1 MIFLSLSLITITNQV
16 ELEKETKFIISSQLF
31 LGKIHLEKVRVA
43 RDGRVGEIIAQL
55 ERSYPGSFITLN
67 NQLSHL
73 QEDDSLEDVYEEGDV
88 LTAVKLQQNICRH
101 LASECR
107 LAGDLVCLRNQDKQP
122 ILLEP
127 GVHQCW
133 ELKTAD
139 FLSTMAVFR

>member
-1 MIFLSLSLITITNQV
+1 MKSLNILNWRFLEEYHREEVLI
-16 ELEKETKFIISSQLF
+16 
-31 LGKIHLEKVRVA
+31 A
-43 RDGRVGEIIAQL
+43 RDGHVREIISQL
-55 ERSYPGSFITLN
+55 DAKYPGSCIQLN
-67 NQLSHL
+67 NKLYQL
-73 QEDDSLEDVYEEGDV
+73 QCDDVIDDVFEEGDV

-139 FLSTMAVFR
+139 FLSTIAVFR